1 MPLPWLTLSRLALN
15 RRQYFSRPE
24 LARKAMECFRWVLF
38 AERDRGKSPGTIFA
52 SRKSIALI
60 GGRVRLVQEA
70 RSLVRSLQSAGP
82 ENYFEPRILAV
93 RNSTAIRIATIVAVV
108 KASDRMTSG
117 ARPTWTWTIC
127 RNAAA
132 VSTAAARIATSR
144 LTRNTMIG
152 SITLIRTIL
161 GWARQGPFDIGGLR

>member
-1 MPLPWLTLSRLALN
+1 MGFIRGTRSREKSWDDLCLKKIDRFD
-15 RRQYFSRPE
+15 RR
-24 LARKAMECFRWVLF
+24 K
-38 AERDRGKSPGTIFA
+38 GA
-52 SRKSIALI
+52 SRAGSEIP
-60 GGRVRLVQEA
+60 
-70 RSLVRSLQSAGP
+70 RSQPPSAGP